1 MGKSSILAAAMLCL
15 LCACGGAAAGA
26 ATGRQPA
33 PQGTPATPELAPTAA
48 RSATPVPATPLPP
61 RLTDLH
67 NVSELQQRFDSDQ
80 GTPRLVLL
88 FSPT

>member
-1 MGKSSILAAAMLCL
+1 MLWL
-15 LCACGGAAAGA
+15 LCACGGPASGA
-26 ATGRQPA
+26 ATGTQAA
-33 PQGTPATPELAPTAA
+33 PQGTAATPELSPTAA
-48 RSATPVPATPLPP
+48 RSAAPIPATPLPT

-67 NVSELQQRFDSDQ
+67 NLSELQQRFDGDQ

>member
-1 MGKSSILAAAMLCL
+1 MGKSSILAAGMLWL
-15 LCACGGAAAGA
+15 LCACGGPPSGA
-26 ATGRQPA
+26 ATGREPA
-33 PQGTPATPELAPTAA
+33 PQGSPAAPELAPTAA
-48 RSATPVPATPLPP
+48 RSATPVPATPLPT

-67 NVSELQQRFDSDQ
+67 NLTELQQRFDRDQ

>member
-1 MGKSSILAAAMLCL
+1 MAKGSILAAAMLWL
-15 LCACGGAAAGA
+15 LCACGGPASGA
-26 ATGRQPA
+26 ATGTQPS

-48 RSATPVPATPLPP
+48 RSATPVPATPLPT

-67 NVSELQQRFDSDQ
+67 NLTELQQRFDRDQ